1 MSLELPGWVADG
13 FNLIGLP
20 WPGIDEDQLRE
31 WAQDLRKYATETD
44 ALSSRS
50 KSAVAAIAAG
60 DESSFA
66 RTLAT
71 QWSHYH
77 DVISDARGPM
87 EVFAGALDVAADA
100 VVAQKVVVIEAAVA
114 LAGEVI
120 ATQGEALFTFGLAEA
135 EVPAEVAAARLIVRG
150 ALQVLE
156 GELIGVLVGKAA
168 AIAGDALGGA
178 VGKLVSG
185 GGQVVSETV
194 VLKADFNA
202 LHTVASGLKI
212 QSTQVEQA
220 SGVSWRRAT
229 SRPLETGGPGGGWR
243 EVAQAVEQAVLR
255 VLTAAFKDLG
265 HALYTAVEDTVQ
277 FLRKA
282 VTDLRRTDTDLAAQ
296 AEPAA
301 GVTPSDDTVAA
312 APHPPAVG
320 AAVPGQ
326 AGGTI
331 RPADTGSVQSDI
343 LGERWARAAYESI
356 RSDDDAPVIARNTA
370 GVARVDG
377 GIGFSLAEIQAIRS
391 HVFFEEHPL
400 EGPDGLVMA
409 RYDPSADMAET
420 WLRLRAGGYLPQDLT
435 LLEHELAEHNYYA
448 QHPGS
453 SYREAHGAANQVADW
468 AADRPPSTGEDY
480 EKPWR

>member
-1 MSLELPGWVADG
+1 MPDGNGGSVSLELPGWVADA

-20 WPGIDEDQLRE
+20 WPGIDENQLRA
-31 WAQDLRKYATETD
+31 WAQDLRQYATATD
-44 ALSSRS
+44 ALSSHS
-50 KSAVAAIAAG
+50 KSAVAAIVAG

-66 RTLAT
+66 RTLAA
-71 QWSHYH
+71 QWGFYR
-77 DVISDARGPM
+77 DVIADARGPM
-87 EVFAGALDVAADA
+87 EDFAGALDGAADA
-100 VVAQKVVVIEAAVA
+100 VVAQKVVVIGAAVA

-156 GELIGVLVGKAA
+156 GELIGALVGKAA

-178 VGKLVSG
+178 VGRLISG
-185 GGQVVSETV
+185 GGQAVSETL

-202 LHTVASGLKI
+202 LHTLASGLKV
-212 QSTQVEQA
+212 QGSKVEQA

-229 SRPLETGGPGGGWR
+229 SKPLETGGPAGGWR

-265 HALYTAVEDTVQ
+265 HALYTVIEDTVQ
-277 FLRKA
+277 FLHKA
-282 VTDLRRTDTDLAAQ
+282 VTDLRHTDTDLAAQ
-296 AEPAA
+296 AGRAAA
-301 GVTPSDDTVAA
+301 GTTSDAA
-312 APHPPAVG
+312 M
-320 AAVPGQ
+320 PGQ
-326 AGGTI
+326 TGGTI
-331 RPADTGSVQSDI
+331 RPPDNGSVRSDV

-356 RSDDDAPVIARNTA
+356 RSDDDAPVIARNAA
-370 GVARVDG
+370 GAARIDG
-377 GIGFSLAEIQAIRS
+377 GTGFSLAEIQAIRS

-409 RYDPSADMAET
+409 RYDPGADMAEA
-420 WLRLRAGGYLPQDLT
+420 WLRLRSGSFLPQDLT
-435 LLEHELAEHNYYA
+435 LLEHELAEHNYYV

-453 SYREAHGAANQVADW
+453 TYREAHDAANQVADW

-480 EKPWR
+480 EKRWR